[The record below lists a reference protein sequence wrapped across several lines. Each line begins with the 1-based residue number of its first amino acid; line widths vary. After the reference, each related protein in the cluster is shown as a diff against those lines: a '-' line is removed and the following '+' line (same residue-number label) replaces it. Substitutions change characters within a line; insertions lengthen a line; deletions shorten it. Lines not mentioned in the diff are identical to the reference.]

1 VIPFAIVVALGT
13 LTAGLLAALALR
25 RLPTMRL
32 QLAGLGLVAV
42 ALPLAAVLFSGVVM
56 FDSEHDLDILLV
68 AAASSTAAFGAA
80 LLVGG
85 SILRSLDRVRGAS
98 SAIAGG
104 DLSARA
110 PEDGPAELAEL
121 AASFNEMAASV
132 EELFDART
140 QLVAWAS
147 HDLRT
152 PLASMQAMLE
162 AVEDGLVEPEHY
174 VPELQRQVTALGLLV
189 DDLFEL
195 ARLDAGVLTLDL
207 LETPIGG
214 VVRSAL
220 GGLEAEAQ
228 TRRVALAARIDADPP
243 VLCAP
248 DKVERVLLNL
258 LTNAIRH
265 TPSDG
270 AVAVVVEPL
279 DGEVRVSVEDT
290 GDGIPPESI
299 KRVFDHFWRGDRSRT
314 GGGNA
319 GLGLAIAHGLI
330 QAQGGRIW
338 AENRSEGGA
347 RISFTLPR
355 AV

>member
-1 VIPFAIVVALGT
+1 
-13 LTAGLLAALALR
+13 
-25 RLPTMRL
+25 
-32 QLAGLGLVAV
+32 
-42 ALPLAAVLFSGVVM
+42 
-56 FDSEHDLDILLV
+56 
-68 AAASSTAAFGAA
+68 
-80 LLVGG
+80 
-85 SILRSLDRVRGAS
+85 
-98 SAIAGG
+98 
-104 DLSARA
+104 
-110 PEDGPAELAEL
+110 
-121 AASFNEMAASV
+121 MAASV

-174 VPELQRQVTALGLLV
+174 LPELRRQVTALGRLV

-207 LETPIGG
+207 HETPIGG

-279 DGEVRVSVEDT
+279 DDVVRVSVEDC

-314 GGGNA
+314 GAGNA

-330 QAQGGRIW
+330 EAQGGRIW

-355 AV
+355 PV

>member
-1 VIPFAIVVALGT
+1 
-13 LTAGLLAALALR
+13 
-25 RLPTMRL
+25 
-32 QLAGLGLVAV
+32 
-42 ALPLAAVLFSGVVM
+42 
-56 FDSEHDLDILLV
+56 
-68 AAASSTAAFGAA
+68 
-80 LLVGG
+80 
-85 SILRSLDRVRGAS
+85 
-98 SAIAGG
+98 
-104 DLSARA
+104 
-110 PEDGPAELAEL
+110 
-121 AASFNEMAASV
+121 MAASV

-174 VPELQRQVTALGLLV
+174 VPELHGRCGALGCSSTTSSSSPGI
-189 DDLFEL
+189 
-195 ARLDAGVLTLDL
+195 DAGVLTLDL
-207 LETPIGG
+207 RRRRLGG
-214 VVRSAL
+214 VVRSAWV
-220 GGLEAEAQ
+220 GS
-228 TRRVALAARIDADPP
+228 RRRRRPAASRSRRRIDADPP

-290 GDGIPPESI
+290 RRRHPPESI

-314 GGGNA
+314 GGGRRARPGHRARADPGA
-319 GLGLAIAHGLI
+319 GRPHLG
-330 QAQGGRIW
+330 R
-338 AENRSEGGA
+338 EPPEGGA